1 MIYLTGSTGYIGE
14 KFSSYL
20 CKMKIKHICILKYSK
35 NTSPNKYRTYLYF
48 DLKKKF
54 KLKLKFNSND
64 ILVHLAWPSLDNY
77 FHKDHSK
84 EYPKSHFEFIKKL
97 KKNNLKNIIITGTCL
112 EYGIKNGSIK
122 ENEICNPNTEYGKG
136 KLKLLLKLKTLKKK
150 ENFKLNWLRL
160 FYIYSEYPKKNTLL
174 NELLTKTKKNKFFVV
189 NKPNE
194 IRDFIDIKKIVK
206 IIFRLTKNFKDYGV
220 INVGSGKPKK
230 IKIIVKKFIEQKK
243 IDNKKIIM
251 NKNNNK
257 DELKFENKAFWADT
271 TKLKRILNV

>member
-1 MIYLTGSTGYIGE
+1 M
-14 KFSSYL
+14 
-20 CKMKIKHICILKYSK
+20 
-35 NTSPNKYRTYLYF
+35 
-48 DLKKKF
+48 
-54 KLKLKFNSND
+54 
-64 ILVHLAWPSLDNY
+64 
-77 FHKDHSK
+77 
-84 EYPKSHFEFIKKL
+84 
-97 KKNNLKNIIITGTCL
+97 
-112 EYGIKNGSIK
+112 
-122 ENEICNPNTEYGKG
+122 
-136 KLKLLLKLKTLKKK
+136 
-150 ENFKLNWLRL
+150 